1 MKTKILTLFLVGLFL
16 ASCSKEAFTTK
27 SKVENSNTN
36 PIQINSSKSCSSF
49 TLIKPQVDFLFLWD
63 NSSSTTF
70 INDQTKTALNNT
82 IDLISSRFD
91 YHILL
96 APLIGSGN
104 SYAKFVSETP
114 VGLGSEALGMKVD
127 RSQAANS
134 LNFPQVQGTLEAGA
148 DRVRELLAL
157 NMSNGIFRQGAYHI
171 VVVMSNEDDNS
182 WIQGAY
188 PTAYDRDQ
196 YVKTKLHQILCL
208 RGNYY
213 PSPGMGS
220 CSGGSLNSLQMRFI
234 SLVAKTDK
242 CGGSKPTWDQN
253 RVYKELSSKIYT
265 QPYSNG
271 TPMPT
276 DQGNP
281 SPDPDGIVA
290 FDTYDICNQDFLHLF
305 DGINNSIQDT
315 LIKHKYDYWP
325 VATSGA
331 SAIDPN
337 EVRVYKDGN
346 EVMKLS
352 EPVMGAQ
359 NGFTFTN
366 AVQTVNTRYEPTAG
380 EPFSGYVVRLYGNAR
395 VTYPECMTV
404 QTQSPKE
411 YYGYIALQAKPV
423 ESTINLKI
431 NGVSIPQSSSNGWQ
445 LVKSGGNPVYFSSKN
460 IKITGPGQ
468 FCPSSSTTYC
478 EGTPTSLKSGYMI
491 QLFGNAV
498 YSNGAAIELNYTPAA
513 TN

>member
-1 MKTKILTLFLVGLFL
+1 MKAKIITTLLL
-16 ASCSKEAFTTK
+16 AMTFIGCSKEQVST
-27 SKVENSNTN
+27 SRKVETSNTN
-36 PIQINSSKSCSSF
+36 PIQLNSSKTCSSF

-70 INDQTKTALNNT
+70 INNQTKQALNNS

-96 APLIGSGN
+96 APLIGAGN
-104 SYAKFVSETP
+104 NYAKFVSETP
-114 VGLGSEALGMKVD
+114 VGLGSEALGMKID

-134 LNFPQVQGTLEAGA
+134 LNFPTAQGTYENGVE
-148 DRVRELLAL
+148 RVRELLAL
-157 NMSNGIFRQGAYHI
+157 NMSNGVFRQNAYHV

-182 WIQGAY
+182 WINGAY
-188 PTAYDRDQ
+188 PTSYDRDQ
-196 YVKTKLHQILCL
+196 YIKTKLHQILCL

-213 PSPGMGS
+213 PPAGMGG
-220 CSGGSLNSLQMRFI
+220 CSGGNLNSLQMRFI
-234 SLVAKTDK
+234 SLVAKTHQ
-242 CGGSKPTWDQN
+242 CGGSQPSWDQN
-253 RVYKELSSKIYT
+253 RVYKEISSKIYT

-276 DQGNP
+276 DQGSP
-281 SPDPDGIVA
+281 APDPDGVVP
-290 FDTYDICNQDFLHLF
+290 FDTYDICNQDFVHLF

-315 LIKHKYDYWP
+315 LIQHKYDYWP

-337 EVRVYKDGN
+337 EVKVYKDGV
-346 EVMKLS
+346 EVMRLN
-352 EPVMGAQ
+352 EPVIGSQ
-359 NGFTFTN
+359 DGFSFIN
-366 AVQTVNTRYEPTAG
+366 SVQTVNTRYEPTAG
-380 EPFSGYVVRLYGNAR
+380 EPFTGYVVRLYGNAR

-423 ESTINLKI
+423 ESSITLKI
-431 NGVSIPQSSSNGWQ
+431 NGVSISQNSTNGWQ
-445 LVKSGGNPVYFSSKN
+445 LVKSGGNPTYFSSKN

-468 FCPSSSTTYC
+468 FCPSSSTNYC
-478 EGTPTSLKSGYMI
+478 EGTPASLKSGYMI
-491 QLFGNAV
+491 QLFGNSV
-498 YSNGAAIELNYTPAA
+498 YSNGAAIELNYLPAA
-513 TN
+513 SN